1 LIVEPLADFP
11 GTQVFAELVVNEIMQ
26 VTRYHPFLTQAICSI
41 IITNLNASTRVQAEL
56 DDVSNAV
63 EELFQKWGDYF
74 RDMWDRTDAE
84 QRRYIR
90 VVQASGGG
98 TLAQIQEAGGLDEA
112 TTQRALQKLL
122 KRDLLS
128 AENGQYRISMPVF
141 AEWIE
146 RHSKSVS

>member
-1 LIVEPLADFP
+1 LNATTRI
-11 GTQVFAELVVNEIMQ
+11 QAELVD
-26 VTRYHPFLTQAICSI
+26 VT
-41 IITNLNASTRVQAEL
+41 
-56 DDVSNAV
+56 NAV

-90 VVQASGGG
+90 VVQASGNG
-98 TLAQIQEAGGLDEA
+98 TFSQIQETGGLDEA

-128 AENGQYRISMPVF
+128 IQDGQYHISMPIF

-146 RHSKSVS
+146 RHSESVS